1 MLRIDRP
8 LGCRPLHRGPL
19 VGDVLMTSDPEQH
32 REDDIRLIW
41 RELRRLRKASERLL
55 VLTGIVYGLSLG
67 LALLMVARMF
77 A

>member
-1 MLRIDRP
+1 
-8 LGCRPLHRGPL
+8 
-19 VGDVLMTSDPEQH
+19 MTSDEH
-32 REDDIRLIW
+32 REDDLRLIW